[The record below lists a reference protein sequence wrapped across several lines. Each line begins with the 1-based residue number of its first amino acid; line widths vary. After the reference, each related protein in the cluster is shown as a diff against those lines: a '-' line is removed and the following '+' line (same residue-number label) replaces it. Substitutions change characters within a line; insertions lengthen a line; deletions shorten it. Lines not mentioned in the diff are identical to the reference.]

1 MLCVNYLCEPPENLK
16 TISATP
22 LDDWNERLKPFIK
35 DYKLEV
41 SQELRQ
47 DFDSEGA
54 ISNGLSVS
62 PSVTTLEGGLK
73 GLQPP
78 RNLGVQKGE
87 QKEKQTIHY

>member
-41 SQELRQ
+41 
-47 DFDSEGA
+47 
-54 ISNGLSVS
+54 I
-62 PSVTTLEGGLK
+62 
-73 GLQPP
+73 
-78 RNLGVQKGE
+78 
-87 QKEKQTIHY
+87 IMH